1 MKRLALVLLIGAAGC
16 AGPAVDAQWT
26 DPQLSGHPLR
36 GGRVYV
42 VCEAAEAVIA
52 RLCQERMQA
61 ELQARGAAT
70 VAAPD
75 SVAQS
80 PQAPRDDARYVAL
93 ARAAGTQS
101 VWVAS
106 ITPETAPAEP
116 RSGLS
121 IGLGGFRVGSHGGV
135 GAGVSL
141 PIGGGGASPPLYAAS
156 ARVTDVAS
164 GRLLWTARAG
174 GASADAQAQIDA
186 LLPRLVDAAGRLF

>member
-1 MKRLALVLLIGAAGC
+1 MKCIAFALAALAAGC

-26 DPQLSGHPLR
+26 DPQLAGSPLR
-36 GGRVYV
+36 SGRVYV
-42 VCEAAEAVIA
+42 VCEAVEAVIA

-80 PQAPRDDARYVAL
+80 PLAPRDDARYVAL
-93 ARAAGTQS
+93 ARSAGAAS

-121 IGLGGFRVGSHGGV
+121 IGLGGFRVGGHGGV
-135 GAGVSL
+135 GAGVSV
-141 PIGGGGASPPLYAAS
+141 PIGIGAAQPEYAAS

-174 GASADAQAQIDA
+174 GASADAQAQLDA
-186 LLPRLVDAAGRLF
+186 LLPRLADAAGRLF